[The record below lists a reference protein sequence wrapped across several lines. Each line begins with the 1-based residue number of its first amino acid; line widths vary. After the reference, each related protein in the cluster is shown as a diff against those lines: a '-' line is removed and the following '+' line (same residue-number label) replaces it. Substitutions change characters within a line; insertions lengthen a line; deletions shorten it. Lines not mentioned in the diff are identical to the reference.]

1 MRQFSGSHS
10 AKNRQPWKNLFFFGA
25 AAGGKSTGA
34 SVERGHKNKLKL
46 SSISSGFVSEK
57 ILRRFLAF
65 YSPKQKYHFMF
76 D

>member
-1 MRQFSGSHS
+1 
-10 AKNRQPWKNLFFFGA
+10 LFGA